1 MSFLKTTIGAN
12 ALVLAFSFAFIGD
25 ASAQYAGSHYQGDA
39 HNQQRATLQTRID
52 LALSSGQITASQAG
66 TLKAE
71 LNKNRD
77 IENTS
82 MMDGSMSYRERQE
95 ITSGLTGVESTLSTL
110 IAQNSN
116 SGRFGRAGFPRGSG
130 DWHNDWSGRRTRFGD
145 EVNSLRAAAETKV
158 ATALNTKQISDPQAF
173 SVRSM
178 LSTNATKQ
186 ASFMVDGKIDSTE
199 RDDLVKGIK
208 AAEDALASL
217 ISINISNNSTNN
229 GPVSFYDRGWW
240 NRSWNSALSSSMVS
254 RLSKLSER
262 IERGKISGRL
272 TASEYTILKADLD
285 KLSTPNQFGFSGRH
299 NRWNRSAFETA
310 VNNLELRVR
319 TELTDRE
326 NAYRGRLY

>member
-1 MSFLKTTIGAN
+1 MSFLKTIIGAN
-12 ALVLAFSFAFIGD
+12 ALALAFSFAFIGD
-25 ASAQYAGSHYQGDA
+25 ANAQYAGSHYQGDA
-39 HNQQRATLQTRID
+39 HNQQRASLQTRID
-52 LALSSGQITASQAG
+52 VALSSAQITASQAG

-82 MMDGSMSYRERQE
+82 MMDGSVSYRERQE
-95 ITSGLTGVESTLSTL
+95 IISGLNGVESTLSTL

-116 SGRFGRAGFPRGSG
+116 SYNFGRQGFPRGSG
-130 DWHNDWSGRRTRFGD
+130 DWRNDWSSRRTRFAD
-145 EVNSLRAAAETKV
+145 EVNSLRATAETKV
-158 ATALNTKQISDPQAF
+158 ATAVNTKQITDPQAL
-173 SVRSM
+173 SVRAI

-199 RDDLVKGIK
+199 KDDLVKGIK
-208 AAEDALASL
+208 SAEDALSSL
-217 ISINISNNSTNN
+217 ISINISNNSN
-229 GPVSFYDRGWW
+229 GPISFYDKSWW
-240 NRSWNSALSSSMVS
+240 NRSWNSALNSSMVA

-262 IERGKISGRL
+262 IERGKMSGRL
-272 TASEYTILKADLD
+272 TASEYTMLKADLN